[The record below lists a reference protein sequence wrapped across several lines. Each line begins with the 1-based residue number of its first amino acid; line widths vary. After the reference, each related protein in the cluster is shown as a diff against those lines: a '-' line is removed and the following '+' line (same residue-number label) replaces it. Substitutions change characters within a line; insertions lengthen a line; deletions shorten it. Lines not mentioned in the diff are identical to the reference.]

1 MRLTSPRGLAR
12 RGAFAFSRA
21 RVSRLFWGAA
31 SIVGALWAVGCG
43 GGGSDSSP
51 IPPPPSPPITSTV
64 SLILPPSPVPPI
76 SPPITS
82 TISPPITSTVSL
94 ILPPPLVSPVSLPS
108 PPISPLA
115 VEGNGTAN
123 NPILLGNIY
132 QLQFIGGTLS
142 AEAARQITVDFQ
154 NQLQDQLQSIGDRLS
169 AEARRQLT
177 EDFRFDAESA
187 QSVAISDFGPL
198 TMRMTM
204 HYKLTADLDLSA
216 AAEWDGGRGFAPIG
230 SHSVPFSGIFNGD
243 SYVLR
248 GLRIRRGDENGI
260 GFFAYL
266 GGGAR
271 VVSLGIADARVE
283 GQMNVGALAGEV
295 LATVDA
301 GLEDARLEDVW
312 AWGRVF
318 SSVSAGATET
328 GVGGLVGRLAGG
340 QIARGWFGGHVE
352 DGDNTGGLV
361 GFAETNGGQRIEDS
375 WAMAAVRG
383 NNMVGGLLGGGG
395 ASGGQPVVDQS
406 WAAGPVYPTL
416 FSSVRGGLV
425 GLVELSYSEN
435 SFSGIE
441 TSGQSLA
448 GDGGEAVDSIL
459 TLSVASWNPTV
470 WNFGGDSN
478 FPVLRAGDSDLQ
490 KVAMAYGLTRL
501 SVGAGDLWSVFP
513 IGMTMTINGD
523 NEAIL
528 ALDVNG
534 LAANPGDA
542 GGATPNTPTP
552 DCRFFND
559 RMEAVTNYNGAKVR
573 MWMVADN
580 AVLRAYSGGD
590 ECYARVIGSSGGGTL
605 RVDFAVGAQRMT
617 LDYPFRI
624 EGSVNPPFGVS
635 FPSGVSRFEVI
646 ENTTVEIR
654 LVGLLATFTSEQP
667 DSPDDFTV
675 DVMDGRLFVMPDE
688 PLTTIF
694 DADEREVMLTLTAMD
709 ALSQQTITLVAV
721 LVSPPRPF
729 DGANSETRV
738 TATVARTEVLS
749 AADVRI
755 SLWHLFG
762 KSTVFS
768 LADSVSDLFGVDS
781 ESGRVYLADDPDPG
795 ENNRVYSLVLQGRP
809 DDNGV
814 LGEQIGKQTIR
825 VLLGNPLLEVIGD
838 GSADNPY
845 IIDDI
850 YELQAIDGALP
861 DEAADEITM
870 SLGMTAAEVRALAAN
885 LFGST
890 ESERLTANYR
900 LGADIDA
907 TPTNDWGVLKFKPI
921 DNFTG
926 VLDGCVTSACDG
938 GVYVVRGLVINRTG
952 GINIG
957 LFSEIIKSGS
967 NELAVHDLGV
977 EDANIN
983 GGRNVGIIAGRTEN
997 AGFRKVWTSGRV
1009 SGGVDGTGDNVG
1021 GLIGSLAGGLGS
1033 TVRMS
1038 WSTADVEGG
1047 DNVGGISGNAF
1058 GGNLEVG
1065 FSDNWA
1071 AGEVIGAANAGGF
1084 SGFADNVDY
1093 FRNWSSGAVSDADG
1107 GFLGND
1113 AGNNLRDRTNYWDL
1127 NTSGVPRSASSD
1139 VVGVAL
1145 QTLTAGDFDGNP
1157 TNAWVFGNRNDFP
1170 LLADFSR
1177 PLQAVYLTRA
1187 LTRILPLNGAL
1198 ELDALTVGS
1207 LPGLEA
1213 DGFRL
1218 DTNGLAANGGA
1229 SCRFSRGVL
1238 RAQTNY
1244 NDTVVEM
1251 RLLTAGGE
1259 RLTHVAGSC
1268 DTRIEGI
1275 TDVFTATLRLEIS
1288 APASGGNEARRLT
1301 VDYTAE
1307 IAPSLEFDNF
1317 SDPPI
1322 VVAANATMNTPVLTI
1337 SADQSRV
1344 LFFSAPTADADFTV
1358 DGLNDN
1364 VTIYIGKPAT
1374 EVFNSDGKRVTIIVN
1389 AMGLGDTKDLT
1400 VVFVSAPRVISSAD
1414 GFIGLNAA
1422 QALAGATILE
1432 EGNSG
1437 LTILH
1442 SDNDNEIYTINPTDG
1457 TLQVDRTSGVVTAR
1471 SSLEFEEDYVAT
1483 LFLTNSGLGVVAM
1496 RVLTVAVSRDLA
1508 IRPPPRP
1515 VVVAPDAAPGDFV
1528 YSAFLLGGDDMRSFD
1543 PASTDYFGTD
1553 GGKNEARITIKRA
1566 ATLVFAVDEATAEI
1580 VLTASDSTLTVT
1592 ETVTFVSAPLAID
1605 ADPLT
1610 QALVRSESA
1619 VRANEEL
1626 LPVADSTLTI
1636 LHSNNGAEVY
1646 ELSGTDADHFTV
1658 GADGA
1663 ISVGATDLSP
1673 GGYSFALEL
1682 IAADGV
1688 TRARRGLSLRVT
1700 DALVI
1705 VEPAQPVEV
1714 AAAATLNAEV
1724 LTVLLSGGV
1733 NSSFLDATDD
1743 NFKTGGGG
1751 DQVTVSLAQ
1760 AATEVFDSDG
1770 AMRDFVLTANADGG
1784 ESATATIRFVS
1795 APRAIVENSE
1805 LFSISLSSAAAATA
1819 DVEILAGGESGLAV
1833 WHFDG
1838 ETYALVGAGGDFE
1851 LEVATG
1857 RIVIASGGLDSARSP
1872 YEFQLQLSGG
1882 GETATR
1888 EIRVD
1893 VGALTP
1899 LVIESVPVPED
1910 RSVAAAATINTK
1922 VLTVLLSG
1930 GVNSSFAAAA
1940 DDNFK
1945 TSGGAQAVVSL
1956 ARAATAAFNADN
1968 AMLDFVLTASADDGI
1983 GGTETATLTVQ
1994 FVSAPRAIVENSE
2007 LFSISLS
2014 SAEAIADAE
2023 ILAGGASGL
2032 AIWHFDGETYALVG
2046 AGGNFE
2052 LEGAA
2057 GRIVIASG
2065 SLDSLDSPYEFQL
2078 QLSGGGETATREIQV
2093 DVAAPPPPPQASS
2106 EALAAFVEA
2115 IAAGDFNWFANTVD
2129 WDNDG
2134 ILNPYDWTPTVN
2146 AAGVT
2151 VNLTLGRVGG
2161 SARRP
2166 WPIYNVWQLQAIDGV
2181 SVAVDGMQS
2190 SGLALFG
2197 DESDRL
2203 GAQYSLAVD
2212 IDATPTKQ
2220 WGSDPNNPVGFDPI
2234 GDTFTGFLNGG
2245 GYAVRGLFIDKGAD
2259 SNVGLFGAIN
2269 ASGELAVSNLGVEDA
2284 DIRGAGH
2291 VGIIAGEAVDAGFQ
2305 RVWTTGKVVGSGSS
2319 IGGLIGYSNAD
2330 LSIVMSWSAADV
2342 KGASAVGGLIGENF
2356 WINSTNSKVRF
2367 DDNWVAGNV
2376 EANFNGGGFSGF
2388 SGDTDYTRN
2397 WSSGEV
2403 SVGGTGGGGFVG
2415 EILGDLGSRANNY
2428 ANIYWN
2434 EDTSGFSNR
2443 RGGLSGDNGVVLQTL
2458 TSAAFGGA
2466 AASAWTFGDS
2476 DLSGGADFP
2485 LLTVHSLPLQAIN
2498 LARAL
2503 TRVLVVADAATI
2515 PVAAGTTVTT
2525 ANATIRLDTNG
2536 LAPDTGTDGT
2546 SIPSCAVEDGELLAN
2561 ANYNGV
2567 SVKLALITRGDE
2579 AFVETA
2585 NNCEVMITNAEG
2597 ESDAILRVEI
2607 SAPATPA
2614 YDARSLT
2621 TDYELRLD
2629 APAVDPGVAAEDAR
2643 NARDNFVAE
2652 IAAGDFDW
2660 FSNDNNKIFGG
2671 TSLDWDGDGIDN
2683 PYDWTPTSVLIDGRL
2698 VSVNLTLSLTG
2709 EFGTADNP
2717 WPIYNV
2723 WQLQAI
2729 EGVSV
2734 SHDGTQS
2741 GNLTLFGGGN
2751 ARVAA
2756 QYRLATNI
2764 DATPTKQWKNTA
2776 GITLGFDPIGGT
2788 FSGFFDGGG
2797 YAVRGLF
2804 IDRRGAPTA
2813 GERDRVGLF
2822 RDINKSGELAVIN
2835 LGVEDAD
2842 IRGRTDVG
2850 IIAGRANASF
2860 SKVWTTG
2867 EVVGADEV
2875 AAVGGAGGLIAN
2887 FGARDAVNTIMMSWS
2902 AANINA
2908 NGGQQVGGLVGVNAQ
2923 TGDNTIDNNWAA
2935 GNVRGNRAVAG
2946 GFSGNAANATLN
2958 GNWSSGAVS
2967 GNSDVGGFIGSASRA
2982 SIVSGYWNRDTSDQ
2996 ATSAGGVAA
3005 VVQTLAAANFG
3016 GDDATLTWAF
3026 GGNTDFPLLTVISRP
3041 WQAVNLARS
3050 LIRIFGV
3057 GDAAATEAATGITFT
3072 TNGVRLDT
3080 NGLAPDTGSG
3090 GTSIPTCA
3098 VVGGELLAQTNYN
3111 DITTKLI
3118 LITDGTQALVSV
3130 AATDTHCEV
3139 GFANAEDEFAA
3150 TLRVEISAPAIGDD
3164 PAHTARSLT
3173 TDYALSIAPE
3183 RLAAAREI
3191 FVAEIAAGDFD
3202 WFSTSG
3208 IVAGTSS
3215 LDWDN
3220 DGIANPYDWTP
3231 TSVNVNGR
3239 PVGVDLTSRFT
3250 GEGGTAENPWPIYN
3264 VWQLQAIDGVSVSH
3278 TGETGTSDIFG
3289 GGRLT
3294 AQYRLALDIDATPTK
3309 QWDSE
3314 AGFDPIGVF
3323 TGFLDGGGYAVRGL
3337 VINRS
3342 GGQIGLFANIAKTD
3356 GGLAVRN
3363 MGVED
3368 ANIRGA
3374 GAVGILVGL
3383 ATDASFSEVWTTGE
3397 VRGAGQVGGLIGY
3410 YVKSRSNNSAIRM
3423 SWSAADVV
3431 SSANAFGGLIGFQEG
3446 SGGSFNI
3453 DDNWAAGDVRGVGS
3467 AGSAGGFSGFPFV
3480 GDYARNWSSGAISSS
3495 GAHVGGFSGNVISG
3509 GAEYI
3514 YWNEDTSGLTAST
3527 ASGEAAVVQTLVAS
3541 NFGGGE
3547 SSAWAGLDDNADFP
3561 LLTVHSR
3568 PWQAVNLARA
3578 LTRVLLVNDGG
3589 GSDAEGTDL
3598 AIANEIRLDT
3608 NGLAPDTGSGGT
3620 SIPTCELVDNE
3631 LRAQTNYNGVMVK
3644 LTMMTSGDESFVKRE
3659 GCEVGF
3665 ENVTGEFA
3673 ATLRVEISAPA
3684 TVIDSTRTISRA
3696 V

>member
-1 MRLTSPRGLAR
+1 
-12 RGAFAFSRA
+12 
-21 RVSRLFWGAA
+21 
-31 SIVGALWAVGCG
+31 
-43 GGGSDSSP
+43 
-51 IPPPPSPPITSTV
+51 
-64 SLILPPSPVPPI
+64 
-76 SPPITS
+76 
-82 TISPPITSTVSL
+82 
-94 ILPPPLVSPVSLPS
+94 
-108 PPISPLA
+108 
-115 VEGNGTAN
+115 
-123 NPILLGNIY
+123 
-132 QLQFIGGTLS
+132 
-142 AEAARQITVDFQ
+142 
-154 NQLQDQLQSIGDRLS
+154 
-169 AEARRQLT
+169 
-177 EDFRFDAESA
+177 
-187 QSVAISDFGPL
+187 
-198 TMRMTM
+198 
-204 HYKLTADLDLSA
+204 
-216 AAEWDGGRGFAPIG
+216 
-230 SHSVPFSGIFNGD
+230 
-243 SYVLR
+243 
-248 GLRIRRGDENGI
+248 
-260 GFFAYL
+260 
-266 GGGAR
+266 
-271 VVSLGIADARVE
+271 
-283 GQMNVGALAGEV
+283 
-295 LATVDA
+295 
-301 GLEDARLEDVW
+301 
-312 AWGRVF
+312 
-318 SSVSAGATET
+318 
-328 GVGGLVGRLAGG
+328 
-340 QIARGWFGGHVE
+340 
-352 DGDNTGGLV
+352 
-361 GFAETNGGQRIEDS
+361 
-375 WAMAAVRG
+375 
-383 NNMVGGLLGGGG
+383 
-395 ASGGQPVVDQS
+395 
-406 WAAGPVYPTL
+406 
-416 FSSVRGGLV
+416 
-425 GLVELSYSEN
+425 
-435 SFSGIE
+435 
-441 TSGQSLA
+441 
-448 GDGGEAVDSIL
+448 
-459 TLSVASWNPTV
+459 
-470 WNFGGDSN
+470 
-478 FPVLRAGDSDLQ
+478 
-490 KVAMAYGLTRL
+490 
-501 SVGAGDLWSVFP
+501 
-513 IGMTMTINGD
+513 MTINGD

-646 ENTTVEIR
+646 ENTKVEIR

-675 DVMDGRLFVMPDE
+675 DVMDGSLFVMPDE

-768 LADSVSDLFGVDS
+768 LADSVSGLFGVNS
-781 ESGRVYLADDPDPG
+781 ESGRVYLAEDPDPG

-850 YELQAIDGALP
+850 YELQAIDGVLP
-861 DEAADEITM
+861 SQATSEIRRRLSVAAPT
-870 SLGMTAAEVRALAAN
+870 VRDLMAT
-885 LFGST
+885 LFRGATHSV
-890 ESERLTANYR
+890 ANYR

-907 TPTNDWGVLKFKPI
+907 TPTGDWGSFGFKSI

-926 VLDGCVTSACDG
+926 VLDGCVTIVSGRCDSNS
-938 GVYVVRGLVINRTG
+938 GVYVVRGLVINRTSD
-952 GINIG
+952 NIG

-967 NELAVHDLGV
+967 NELVVSNLGV
-977 EDANIN
+977 EEANIN
-983 GGRNVGIIAGRTEN
+983 GGGNVGIIAGRTEN

-1009 SGGVDGTGDNVG
+1009 DGTGDNVG
-1021 GLIGSLAGGLGS
+1021 GLIGSLGGSIRS

-1047 DNVGGISGNAF
+1047 GNVGGLYGYAYSGNDGIYF
-1058 GGNLEVG
+1058 D
-1065 FSDNWA
+1065 DNWA
-1071 AGEVIGAANAGGF
+1071 AGNVNGATVGGF
-1084 SGFADNVDY
+1084 VGSSGNNFYA
-1093 FRNWSSGAVSDADG
+1093 RNWSSGAVMGSVTVG
-1107 GFLGND
+1107 GFVGWD
-1113 AGNNLRDRTNYWDL
+1113 DPVEASDYNNGAPNYWNLD
-1127 NTSGVPRSASSD
+1127 TSGVTVSD
-1139 VVGVAL
+1139 GGIGVAL
-1145 QTLTAGDFDGNP
+1145 QTLTAGNFGGNP
-1157 TNAWVFGNRNDFP
+1157 TNAWVFGRRNDFP

-1187 LTRILPLNGAL
+1187 LTRVLPLRDNP
-1198 ELDALTVGS
+1198 ERDALSAISVS
-1207 LPGLEA
+1207 VA
-1213 DGFRL
+1213 DENGFRL
-1218 DTNGLAANGGA
+1218 DTNGLAANDGSDLPSIPTCSFNNG
-1229 SCRFSRGVL
+1229 SGVL

-1244 NDTVVEM
+1244 NGTAVEM
-1251 RLLTAGGE
+1251 SLLADNGE
-1259 RLTHVAGSC
+1259 RLARASGC
-1268 DTRIEGI
+1268 DVKVGGV
-1275 TDVFTATLRLEIS
+1275 TDVFDATLRLEIS
-1288 APASGGNEARRLT
+1288 APEGDATRRLT
-1301 VDYTAE
+1301 VDYGVR
-1307 IAPSLEFDNF
+1307 IAPLLGFNNF
-1317 SDPPI
+1317 PNPAT
-1322 VVAANATMNTPVLTI
+1322 VAANAAMGTRVLTI
-1337 SADQSRV
+1337 SANQSGV
-1344 LFFSAPTADADFTV
+1344 IFTLKDDDFGI
-1358 DGLNDN
+1358 DGLVNE
-1364 VTIYIGKPAT
+1364 VTITITKPAT
-1374 EVFNSDGKRVTIIVN
+1374 AVFEDEEMETVIVSVISAADMRN
-1389 AMGLGDTKDLT
+1389 LT

-1422 QALAGATILE
+1422 RAFAGATILE
-1432 EGNSG
+1432 DGNSG

-1442 SDNDNEIYTINPTDG
+1442 SDNDNEIYTINSAGG

-1471 SSLEFEEDYVAT
+1471 RNLQFEVNYVAT
-1483 LFLTNSGLGVVAM
+1483 LVLTNSVLGVAAV

-1508 IRPPPRP
+1508 IRVPPPQP
-1515 VVVAPDAAPGDFV
+1515 AVVALGALPGDFV

-1566 ATLVFAVDEATAEI
+1566 ATLVFAEDEAMAEI
-1580 VLTASDSTLTVT
+1580 VLTASDSTMMVT
-1592 ETVTFVSAPLAID
+1592 ETVTLVSAPLAID

-1626 LPVADSTLTI
+1626 LPVADLSTLTI
-1636 LHSNNGAEVY
+1636 LHSNNDAEVY
-1646 ELSGTDADHFTV
+1646 ELSGTDANHFTV

-1733 NSSFLDATDD
+1733 NSSFASATNA
-1743 NFKTGGGG
+1743 NFKTGGGA
-1751 DQVTVSLAQ
+1751 QAVVSLAR
-1760 AATEVFDSDG
+1760 AATEVFDSDE
-1770 AMRDFVLTANADGG
+1770 AMRDFVLTANADG
-1784 ESATATIRFVS
+1784 ETATATIRFVS

-1805 LFSISLSSAAAATA
+1805 LFAISLYSVEATA
-1819 DVEILAGGESGLAV
+1819 GVEILAGGESGLSI

-1838 ETYALVGAGGDFE
+1838 TETYELVGVNSGAFDVSDTG
-1851 LEVATG
+1851 EV
-1857 RIVIASGGLDSARSP
+1857 RITAGGLDSRLSP
-1872 YEFQLQLSGG
+1872 YNLTLRLSGG
-1882 GETATR
+1882 GVVATR

-1893 VGALTP
+1893 VGIIGRLI
-1899 LVIESVPVPED
+1899 IEAVSDPAN
-1910 RSVAAAATINTK
+1910 RLVAAAATINAK

-1930 GVNSSFAAAA
+1930 GMNSSFASAA

-1945 TSGGAQAVVSL
+1945 TGGGAQAVVSL

-1968 AMLDFVLTASADDGI
+1968 ATLDFVLTANADDGI
-1983 GGTETATLTVQ
+1983 GGTETATTLVQ
-1994 FVSAPRAIVENSE
+1994 FVSAPRAIVENSD
-2007 LFSISLS
+2007 LFSRSLS
-2014 SAEAIADAE
+2014 SAAAIAGAE

-2032 AIWHFDGETYALVG
+2032 AIWHFDGTERYELDGVNSG
-2046 AGGNFE
+2046 AFDVSLDTGE
-2052 LEGAA
+2052 V
-2057 GRIVIASG
+2057 RIASG
-2065 SLDSLDSPYEFQL
+2065 GLDSLDSPYNLTL
-2078 QLSGGGETATREIQV
+2078 QLSGGGQTATREIRV
-2093 DVAAPPPPPQASS
+2093 DVAAPPPPPQESLNA
-2106 EALAAFVEA
+2106 AAAFVEA

-2151 VNLTLGRVGG
+2151 VNLTLGGADG

-2181 SVAVDGMQS
+2181 SVSEGGTQS
-2190 SGLALFG
+2190 GNFALFG
-2197 DESDRL
+2197 AGASDRL

-2212 IDATPTKQ
+2212 IDATPTKE
-2220 WGSDPNNPVGFDPI
+2220 WKNNAGNTVGFDPI
-2234 GDTFTGFLNGG
+2234 GGSFTGFLNGG
-2245 GYAVRGLFIDKGAD
+2245 GYAVRGLFVDKGTSSYA
-2259 SNVGLFGAIN
+2259 GLFSAIN
-2269 ASGELAVSNLGVEDA
+2269 AGGKLAVSDLGVEDA
-2284 DIRGAGH
+2284 EIRGGGFL
-2291 VGIIAGEAVDAGFQ
+2291 GIIAGEARGASFQ
-2305 RVWTTGKVVGSGSS
+2305 RVWTTGKVIGSG
-2319 IGGLIGYSNAD
+2319 IRVGGLVGDFYGDPLVSV
-2330 LSIVMSWSAADV
+2330 VMSWSAADV
-2342 KGASAVGGLIGENF
+2342 STGSSSDSIGGLFGSAIWSSATSGEEILYN
-2356 WINSTNSKVRF
+2356 
-2367 DDNWVAGNV
+2367 DNWVAGNV
-2376 EANFNGGGFSGF
+2376 VTDALNVGGFSGF
-2388 SGDTDYTRN
+2388 SGAGNYARN
-2397 WSSGEV
+2397 WSSGAV
-2403 SVGGTGGGGFVG
+2403 LARANGGGFVG
-2415 EILGDLGSRANNY
+2415 EGSNNKY
-2428 ANIYWN
+2428 ANVYWN
-2434 EDTSGFSNR
+2434 KDTSGGLDSS
-2443 RGGLSGDNGVVLQTL
+2443 RGGLSGSNAIVLQTL
-2458 TSAAFGGA
+2458 TSDAFGGA

-2515 PVAAGTTVTT
+2515 AVATGTTVTT

-2546 SIPSCAVEDGELLAN
+2546 SIPTCAVDGGELLAN

-2579 AFVETA
+2579 AFVATA
-2585 NNCEVMITNAEG
+2585 NDCEVTITNAEG
-2597 ESDAILRVEI
+2597 ESDAVLRVEI
-2607 SAPATPA
+2607 SAPATLA
-2614 YDARSLT
+2614 YAARSLT
-2621 TDYELRLD
+2621 TDYALRLD
-2629 APAVDPGVAAEDAR
+2629 APPVDPAVAAEDAR
-2643 NARDNFVAE
+2643 NARDGFVAE

-2660 FSNDNNKIFGG
+2660 FSNDDNKIFGG

-2709 EFGTADNP
+2709 EFGTAGNP

-2764 DATPTKQWKNTA
+2764 DATPTKQWKTTG

-2967 GNSDVGGFIGSASRA
+2967 GNSDVGGFVGSAS
-2982 SIVSGYWNRDTSDQ
+2982 G
-2996 ATSAGGVAA
+2996 
-3005 VVQTLAAANFG
+3005 
-3016 GDDATLTWAF
+3016 
-3026 GGNTDFPLLTVISRP
+3026 
-3041 WQAVNLARS
+3041 AR
-3050 LIRIFGV
+3050 
-3057 GDAAATEAATGITFT
+3057 
-3072 TNGVRLDT
+3072 
-3080 NGLAPDTGSG
+3080 
-3090 GTSIPTCA
+3090 
-3098 VVGGELLAQTNYN
+3098 
-3111 DITTKLI
+3111 
-3118 LITDGTQALVSV
+3118 
-3130 AATDTHCEV
+3130 H
-3139 GFANAEDEFAA
+3139 
-3150 TLRVEISAPAIGDD
+3150 
-3164 PAHTARSLT
+3164 
-3173 TDYALSIAPE
+3173 
-3183 RLAAAREI
+3183 
-3191 FVAEIAAGDFD
+3191 
-3202 WFSTSG
+3202 
-3208 IVAGTSS
+3208 
-3215 LDWDN
+3215 
-3220 DGIANPYDWTP
+3220 
-3231 TSVNVNGR
+3231 
-3239 PVGVDLTSRFT
+3239 
-3250 GEGGTAENPWPIYN
+3250 
-3264 VWQLQAIDGVSVSH
+3264 
-3278 TGETGTSDIFG
+3278 
-3289 GGRLT
+3289 
-3294 AQYRLALDIDATPTK
+3294 
-3309 QWDSE
+3309 
-3314 AGFDPIGVF
+3314 
-3323 TGFLDGGGYAVRGL
+3323 
-3337 VINRS
+3337 
-3342 GGQIGLFANIAKTD
+3342 
-3356 GGLAVRN
+3356 
-3363 MGVED
+3363 
-3368 ANIRGA
+3368 
-3374 GAVGILVGL
+3374 
-3383 ATDASFSEVWTTGE
+3383 
-3397 VRGAGQVGGLIGY
+3397 
-3410 YVKSRSNNSAIRM
+3410 
-3423 SWSAADVV
+3423 
-3431 SSANAFGGLIGFQEG
+3431 
-3446 SGGSFNI
+3446 
-3453 DDNWAAGDVRGVGS
+3453 
-3467 AGSAGGFSGFPFV
+3467 
-3480 GDYARNWSSGAISSS
+3480 
-3495 GAHVGGFSGNVISG
+3495 
-3509 GAEYI
+3509 
-3514 YWNEDTSGLTAST
+3514 
-3527 ASGEAAVVQTLVAS
+3527 
-3541 NFGGGE
+3541 
-3547 SSAWAGLDDNADFP
+3547 
-3561 LLTVHSR
+3561 
-3568 PWQAVNLARA
+3568 
-3578 LTRVLLVNDGG
+3578 
-3589 GSDAEGTDL
+3589 
-3598 AIANEIRLDT
+3598 
-3608 NGLAPDTGSGGT
+3608 
-3620 SIPTCELVDNE
+3620 
-3631 LRAQTNYNGVMVK
+3631 
-3644 LTMMTSGDESFVKRE
+3644 
-3659 GCEVGF
+3659 
-3665 ENVTGEFA
+3665 
-3673 ATLRVEISAPA
+3673 
-3684 TVIDSTRTISRA
+3684 
-3696 V
+3696 